1 MKSVLYF
8 STEWCGPC
16 KMFWPVAQ
24 EVCSAMGVS
33 LQKVD
38 AEQNRELAL
47 QYSISGVPAMIM
59 LRDGVQVNRQ
69 VGVVSKS
76 QLIDMLNHL

>member
-8 STEWCGPC
+8 STEWCSPC
-16 KMFWPVAQ
+16 KLFWPVAQ

-47 QYSISGVPAMIM
+47 QYSITGVPAMIM
-59 LRDGVQVNRQ
+59 LKDGVQVNRQ

-76 QLIDMLNHL
+76 QLIDMLNRL

>member
-8 STEWCGPC
+8 STEWCSPC
-16 KMFWPVAQ
+16 KVFWPVAQ

-38 AEQNRELAL
+38 AEQNRELANK
-47 QYSISGVPAMIM
+47 YNITGVPAMIM
-59 LRDGVQVNRQ
+59 LKDGVQVNRQ
-69 VGVVSKS
+69 MGVVSKS
-76 QLIDMLNHL
+76 QLVNTLTQL

>member
-1 MKSVLYF
+1 MKSVLYY

-33 LQKVD
+33 LQKID

-47 QYSISGVPAMIM
+47 QYNITGVPAMIM

-69 VGVVSKS
+69 VGVVTKS
-76 QLIDMLNHL
+76 QLIDTLRHL